1 MVDDGDKKYMEKVN
15 DLLNYYTDDIKEE
28 DIEKEID
35 YIIKHDISD
44 VSSDESSSSEEDS
57 NSSDE
62 EYEKWKK
69 KNKHKKIKR

>member
-44 VSSDESSSSEEDS
+44 VSSDESSSSEED
-57 NSSDE
+57 
-62 EYEKWKK
+62 
-69 KNKHKKIKR
+69 